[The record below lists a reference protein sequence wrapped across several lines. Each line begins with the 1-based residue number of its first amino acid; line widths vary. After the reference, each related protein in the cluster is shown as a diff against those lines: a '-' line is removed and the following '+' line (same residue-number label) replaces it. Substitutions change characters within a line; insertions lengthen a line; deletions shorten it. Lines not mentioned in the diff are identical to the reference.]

1 VASALDKFRGTG
13 SASVN
18 LDAGSAADRLNPYL
32 LKANFHPILFS
43 KRKTAI
49 SEKNSRSSER
59 ILPL

>member
-1 VASALDKFRGTG
+1 VASALDKFRGTS

-32 LKANFHPILFS
+32 LKANFQPILFS

-49 SEKNSRSSER
+49 SENSRSSER